1 MNTEK
6 IKTIII
12 DDEPLAREKIRHSL
26 QEETDIEII
35 SECNNGKS
43 AISEIKNKNPD
54 LVFLDIQMPECD
66 GFEVIRRVGPGN
78 MPTVIFVTAY
88 DQYALK
94 AFETHALDY
103 LLKPFDIKRFKSSL
117 KRAKTQILNNRT
129 HEFGKKLLSLVGEG
143 SAVEKKYMERVVI
156 KSVGNFVFLNVDEI
170 DWIEASGNYIYLHTK
185 ANRHL
190 LRETMNGIE
199 VKLDPEIF
207 IRVHRSY
214 IIKIDRIKEFQSM
227 FNGTFSIKLKD
238 GTAVI
243 SSRGYLAK
251 LNALLNS

>member
-12 DDEPLAREKIRHSL
+12 DDEPLAREKIRNSL
-26 QEETDIEII
+26 EDEQDIEVIC
-35 SECNNGKS
+35 ECNNGKS
-43 AISEIKNKNPD
+43 AISEIKNRNPD

-117 KRAKTQILNNRT
+117 KRAKIQILNNRT
-129 HEFGKKLLSLVGEG
+129 HEFGEKLLSLVGEG
-143 SAVEKKYMERVVI
+143 STTEKKYMERVVL
-156 KSVGNFVFLNVDEI
+156 KSDGNFVFLTVDEI
-170 DWIEASGNYIYLHTK
+170 DWIEAAGNYIYLHSKTS
-185 ANRHL
+185 RHI
-190 LRETMNGIE
+190 LRETMNRIE
-199 VKLDPEIF
+199 VKLDPLQF

-214 IIKIDRIKEFQSM
+214 IIKIDKIKEFQSM
-227 FNGTFSIKLKD
+227 FNGTYSIKLKD
-238 GTAVI
+238 GTVLI

-251 LNALLNS
+251 LNALLNF